1 MKARWPTLLGDGAVN
16 EVAIEAA
23 HHLIKVTHEFRVR
36 LKKMLEMKVKGKVS
50 KHLIMQSKALPHSG
64 VYSRLHSRSHHMG

>member
-16 EVAIEAA
+16 EVAIEAV

-50 KHLIMQSKALPHSG
+50 KYQKKKYFFMLSFL
-64 VYSRLHSRSHHMG
+64 

>member
-16 EVAIEAA
+16 EVAIEAV

-36 LKKMLEMKVKGKVS
+36 LKKMLEMKVKGKV
-50 KHLIMQSKALPHSG
+50 G
-64 VYSRLHSRSHHMG
+64 E

>member
-1 MKARWPTLLGDGAVN
+1 MSRQTDTIMKARWPTLLGDGVVN

-36 LKKMLEMKVKGKVS
+36 LKKMLEMKVKGKVNE
-50 KHLIMQSKALPHSG
+50 H
-64 VYSRLHSRSHHMG
+64 